1 MSNKDLAQS
10 VNAFMLSSAPT
21 LTEATPLTY
30 DLLKSLARML
40 LYKVGTTKE
49 HACYVMMKKYQHLY
63 CQSVIQKIID
73 DAIGDEIS
81 IKIGASKRRRMQK
94 LAMVGQPQMLHA

>member
-10 VNAFMLSSAPT
+10 VNSFMLTSAPT

-30 DLLKSLARML
+30 DLLKSLAQVL

-49 HACYVMMKKYQHLY
+49 HACYVMMKKYQHMY
-63 CQSVIQKIID
+63 CQPIIQAIID
-73 DAIGDEIS
+73 EAIGDEIS
-81 IKIGASKRRRMQK
+81 AKIGASKRRREQK
-94 LAMVGQPQMLHA
+94 KAMVGQPQILSA